1 MEDGKRRQVYQI
13 YRLQIEER
21 VTPAPLPPDIKSS
34 ALDKN
39 IGRNKNTREFRNVPD
54 NIKKMVKEDFF
65 IVYTKQHGYPLGHG
79 RALETDNVYL
89 LLAKTY
95 VKKR

>member
-54 NIKKMVKEDFF
+54 NFRKTVKKDFF
-65 IVYTKQHGYPLGHG
+65 YRKQEEARVPPGT
-79 RALETDNVYL
+79 RQSS
-89 LLAKTY
+89 
-95 VKKR
+95 